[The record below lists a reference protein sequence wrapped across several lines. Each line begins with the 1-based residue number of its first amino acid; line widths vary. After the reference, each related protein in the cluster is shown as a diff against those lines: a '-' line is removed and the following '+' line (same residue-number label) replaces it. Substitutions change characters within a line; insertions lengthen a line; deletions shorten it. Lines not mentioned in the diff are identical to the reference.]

1 MLMSYYIVGD
11 GQVVNCMMGSAC
23 FDTLKRNASTIE
35 CLEMIEGEEYEVKLV
50 GSTRDKVQH
59 VQLKDR

>member
-1 MLMSYYIVGD
+1 
-11 GQVVNCMMGSAC
+11 MMGSDC
-23 FDTLKRNASTIE
+23 FDSLKRKVSAIE

-50 GSTRDKVQH
+50 GPVRDKVQH